1 MPLKTFQCAGIVSAH
16 RSRAVVELEHL
27 VANDHAELERAMYAL
42 SAWAPTA
49 EQRATLDAARLAF
62 AAHAEAESNVLH
74 AAFVHVP
81 PDHAASRWLAD
92 VLRAHERQE
101 ALLWRLAR
109 NVPNTIE
116 WTETLGELRV
126 SFFDHHREERVGLL
140 PLLREVVVPDVYCL
154 LATSY
159 ATERLRALAMMSA
172 VVAKAR
178 SRGER
183 TPSFVRPD

>member
-1 MPLKTFQCAGIVSAH
+1 
-16 RSRAVVELEHL
+16 VVELEEL
-27 VANDHAELERAMYAL
+27 IASDHAELERAVYAL

-74 AAFVHVP
+74 AALVRVP
-81 PDHAASRWLAD
+81 AEHIGSRMLTD
-92 VLRAHERQE
+92 MMRAHAHQE
-101 ALLWRLAR
+101 ALFWRLAR
-109 NVPNTIE
+109 NVPNTVE
-116 WTETLGELRV
+116 WTEVLGELRT
-126 SFFDHHREERVGLL
+126 SCFDHHREERLGLL
-140 PLLREVVVPDVYCL
+140 QLVREVVAPDVYCL

-178 SRGER
+178 ARGGLAR
-183 TPSFVRPD
+183 I